1 MNLAK
6 IEKKIL
12 SVENVISIHE
22 FHVWQ
27 LTPEQVFLFFSL
39 SHEQI
44 IATVHVTVKPVT
56 QTNLIVDEIKRIFHK
71 YNIHSSTVQLEYCL
85 PTSSSMENVNSAP
98 YQSNPFSKHGCNDLI
113 CENKKCVTN
122 SCCH

>member
-27 LTPEQVFLFFSL
+27 LTPEQVFLLFSL
-39 SHEQI
+39 SHE
-44 IATVHVTVKPVT
+44 
-56 QTNLIVDEIKRIFHK
+56 
-71 YNIHSSTVQLEYCL
+71 
-85 PTSSSMENVNSAP
+85 
-98 YQSNPFSKHGCNDLI
+98 
-113 CENKKCVTN
+113 
-122 SCCH
+122 